1 MSRRHALT
9 DEQWNR
15 IEGLLPGKPG
25 DRGRAGADNR
35 LFVDAVLHVAKA
47 GHPWRDL
54 PERFGKWNSVWRR
67 FDRWCAKGVWKLLA
81 KELGELDLE
90 ELQLDSNAIKA
101 VVAEEWEERIA
112 TVTATFLGLTVA
124 CARCHDHKHDPITN
138 ADYYALAG
146 IINSTRLVDRSD
158 LIT

>member
-1 MSRRHALT
+1 MAREGHEMSRRHALT

-67 FDRWCAKGVWKLLA
+67 FDRWCATGVWKLLA

-90 ELQLDSNAIKA
+90 ELQLDSTSIKVHLSA
-101 VVAEEWEERIA
+101 VGGRREAAEKKKTPIDDAAWA
-112 TVTATFLGLTVA
+112 
-124 CARCHDHKHDPITN
+124 DP
-138 ADYYALAG
+138 AAA
-146 IINSTRLVDRSD
+146 
-158 LIT
+158 